1 MRQSRG
7 APVGGG
13 YERWLL
19 TAVALAVAAI
29 AFLTFRETL
38 GHGFVSWDDD
48 VYVYENP
55 AFTHLSPQSI
65 GSLLSSFYYYAFI
78 PATLLSHT
86 LDVLGWGMNPHGHH
100 LTNVLLHAVNAAW
113 VLVLGVLLL
122 RFSRRPTSTEP
133 ARDRTSAIF
142 GMGIA
147 AVLFAVHPLRAESV
161 SWISDR
167 KDLLCTFFSLPAAM
181 AYLIYSDRRGAANA
195 GRWLLTS
202 FLLFVLAVLSKATA
216 VAFPI
221 VLILLDWFRG
231 RDDGGRFREKIPFLL
246 VAASV
251 AALSLTLS
259 PHTTPSYAASHLTRF
274 EGILFP
280 FYCLSFPLYKTLL
293 PFHLGPIY
301 PRAELEWMIAGLA
314 LVAAFTAAG
323 VILGRKRRKS
333 LLVVWLV
340 YLLFLIPNV
349 AGLSS
354 GAQPVAD
361 RYSYLSTI
369 ALYLL
374 LGAAMSA
381 AWDHG
386 GISRRFSI
394 VLSGGALAVIL
405 ITMTIPQAAHW
416 RSSTSLWEFVVAKFP
431 AKRDYTDAYINLGV
445 AYEQA
450 GRRAEALGVL
460 TKAVGMDPENPKVLH
475 NLGMISYHDGKRREA
490 LGYFRRACEVDPH
503 PALAYF
509 NRALVSEELGL
520 YDEALT
526 SMVQAARL
534 GSKDAQAA
542 LSSRGISW

>member
-1 MRQSRG
+1 MRQSKG
-7 APVGGG
+7 ASANRDH
-13 YERWLL
+13 ERWLMTAAIL
-19 TAVALAVAAI
+19 TIAAI
-29 AFLTFRETL
+29 AFFTFRETL

-55 AFTHLSPQSI
+55 AFTRLSAQAV
-65 GSLLSSFYYYAFI
+65 GLLLSSFYYYAFI
-78 PATLLSHT
+78 PATLLSHAV
-86 LDVLGWGMNPHGHH
+86 DVLVWGMNPHGHH
-100 LTNVLLHAVNAAW
+100 LTNVLLHAVNTAW
-113 VLVLGVLLL
+113 VLALGVLLL
-122 RFSRRPTSTEP
+122 RFSRRRGSTEP
-133 ARDRTSAIF
+133 VRDRTSAIF

-167 KDLLCTFFSLPAAM
+167 KDLLCTFFSLPATM
-181 AYLIYSDRRGAANA
+181 AYLIYSDRRGTANA

-221 VLILLDWFRG
+221 VLLLLDWFRQ

-246 VAASV
+246 VAAAV
-251 AALSLTLS
+251 AALSLALS
-259 PHTTPSYAASHLTRF
+259 PHTKPSYAASHLTRI
-274 EGILFP
+274 EGMLFP

-301 PRAELEWMIAGLA
+301 PRIGFEWMIASLA
-314 LVAAFTAAG
+314 VVGAFTTVGARLAS
-323 VILGRKRRKS
+323 KSRKS
-333 LLVVWLV
+333 LLLAWLV
-340 YLLFLIPNV
+340 YLLLLIPNV

-374 LGAAMSA
+374 LGAALSA
-381 AWDHG
+381 GWERG
-386 GISRRFSI
+386 GVARRVSI
-394 VLSGGALAVIL
+394 ALSGGALAVL
-405 ITMTIPQAAHW
+405 LVSLTIPQAAHW
-416 RSSTSLWEFVVAKFP
+416 RSSTSLWEFVVAEFP
-431 AKRDYTDAYINLGV
+431 VKRDYTDAYINLGV
-445 AYEQA
+445 AYGQV

-460 TKAVGMDPENPKVLH
+460 GKAVAMDPDNPKVLH
-475 NLGMISYHDGKRREA
+475 NLGVISYHDGKRQEA
-490 LGYFRRACEVDPH
+490 LECFRRACEVDPH

-520 YDEALT
+520 YDEALA

-534 GSKDAQAA
+534 GSRDAQAA
-542 LSSRGISW
+542 LRSRGIPW